1 MNIDIRQRDLSIN
14 FSILFRLLFF
24 LILALTAMLNCPSTA
39 WARITRIVIDERQS
53 PAYGGKP
60 FGNAGQYERLVG
72 RAFGEID
79 PKHKNNSI
87 ITDLQL
93 APRNARGVVEYV
105 ATFTL
110 LKPIDMSKA
119 SGLLIYGVPNRG
131 NRLLMGAFNVGG
143 DPGDGFFF
151 KRGDCILFS
160 GWQGDVPPRPGAET
174 ITLPVARN
182 TDGSSIMGAALA
194 RFVNMPAGTDTLPL
208 PVAHTTASMDT
219 GLAVLTRRASE
230 DGAAFPIASSDWAFA
245 DCRTVPFPGTADP
258 NYICLKSGFDPAYL
272 YELRYTAKDPPVL
285 GIGLAAT
292 RDIIAFFRRES
303 KDINHQANP
312 VGGRISHVIAQG
324 ISQAGNFIKTFIHLG
339 FNQDESG
346 RMVWDGANDHIA
358 GRQLPIN
365 FRFAVPGG
373 AANPYEPGSE
383 AVLWWG
389 KYPDEA
395 RNRKPASMLDRCLAS
410 HTCPKIF
417 ETFGSA
423 EFWGLRMSPGL
434 VGTKANRDIPLPAN
448 VRRYYFP
455 GTTHG
460 GGRGGFSRSTVVS
473 GSCTLPDNPNP
484 QLETMRALMTA
495 LTNWVVINTAP
506 PPSRFPKLAESQLVR
521 PNFTDMGFPPIP
533 GVPVPDNLLNSLLD
547 YDFGTSFNYA
557 DLSGRISRQPPIIKQ
572 VLPSLV
578 PKVNA
583 DGNEIGGIPSV
594 LHQVPLG
601 TYLGWNITRDGFYKG
616 RSCGF
621 SGGYVPFARTKA
633 ERLAAGDPRLSLEER
648 YLNHNG
654 YVAAVRVA
662 AKGLVQQQ
670 FLLPEDA
677 ERLIQEAEASDIL
690 R

>member
-1 MNIDIRQRDLSIN
+1 MNTNIRQPGLSIN
-14 FSILFRLLFF
+14 SSVSLRFLFL
-24 LILALTAMLNCPSTA
+24 LILALTAMLNCPSPA

-53 PAYGGKP
+53 PAYDGKS
-60 FGNAGQYERLVG
+60 FGNVGQYERLVG

-93 APRNARGVVEYV
+93 APRNARGMVEYV

-110 LKPIDMSKA
+110 LKPLDMSKA
-119 SGLLIYGVPNRG
+119 NGLLIYGVPNRG
-131 NRLLMGAFNVGG
+131 NKLLMGAFNIGG

-174 ITLPVARN
+174 ITVPVARN
-182 TDGSSIMGAALA
+182 ADGSSITGAALA
-194 RFVNMPAGTDTLPL
+194 RFVNMPAGTNTLML
-208 PVAHTTASMDT
+208 PVAHSTASMDT
-219 GLAVLTRRASE
+219 SQAVLIRRTSE
-230 DGAAFPIASSDWAFA
+230 DGAAFPVASTDWAFA
-245 DCRTVPFPGTADP
+245 DCRTLPFPGTADP
-258 NYICLKSGFDPAYL
+258 NYICLKGGFDPAYL

-292 RDIIAFFRRES
+292 RDLIAFFRRES
-303 KDINHQANP
+303 QDDNHQASP
-312 VGGRISHVIAQG
+312 VGSHISHVIAQG
-324 ISQAGNFIKTFIHLG
+324 ISQSGNFVKTFIHLG

-346 RMVWDGANDHIA
+346 HMVWDGANDHIA

-365 FRFAVPGG
+365 IRFAVPGG

-383 AVLWWG
+383 AVLWWS
-389 KYPDEA
+389 KYPDEV
-395 RNRKPASMLDRCLAS
+395 RNRKPAGMLDRCLAS

-434 VGTKANRDIPLPAN
+434 VGTKANRDIPLPPN
-448 VRRYYFP
+448 IRRYYFP

-460 GGRGGFSRSTVVS
+460 GGRGGFSRNTGVS
-473 GSCTLPDNPNP
+473 GPCTLPDNPNP
-484 QLETMRALMTA
+484 QLETMRAMLTA
-495 LTNWVVINTAP
+495 LTNWVVKNTPP
-506 PPSRFPKLAESQLVR
+506 PPSKFPKLAEGQLVR

-533 GVPVPDNLLNSLLD
+533 GIPLPDNLLNSFLD
-547 YDFGTSFNYA
+547 YDFGTGFNYA
-557 DLSGRISRQPPIIKQ
+557 DLSGQISRQPPIIKQ

-583 DGNEIGGIPSV
+583 DGNEISGISSV
-594 LHQVPLG
+594 LHQAPLG

-648 YLNHNG
+648 YHNHEG
-654 YVAAVRVA
+654 YVTAVRVA
-662 AKGLVQQQ
+662 AKRLVQQQ

-677 ERLIQEAEASDIL
+677 ERLIQEAEASNIL